1 MYPSAETLLFSFWKN
16 AINRELKD
24 YISVD
29 AMCLINQINYL
40 VPLILRVI
48 INIFKEWFK
57 RSKLQVFHHNYSPNL
72 KDSHAAKC
80 LEALV
85 NSLHIWEF
93 TQTRNHSFVRFKIVK
108 QASIRKVIWINTSR
122 ECIRETK
129 SKTKEKKT
137 PKILNKTSKS
147 D

>member
-1 MYPSAETLLFSFWKN
+1 MYPNAETLLSSFWKN
-16 AINRELKD
+16 AINRGLKD

-29 AMCLINQINYL
+29 AMCLISQINCL

-48 INIFKEWFK
+48 INILKGWFK
-57 RSKLQVFHHNYSPNL
+57 RGKLQVFHLNYSPNL

-108 QASIRKVIWINTSR
+108 QASIRKAIWINTSR
-122 ECIRETK
+122 ECIRDTK
-129 SKTKEKKT
+129 SRTNEK
-137 PKILNKTSKS
+137 NKTSKS